1 MKSNAEISNKDFSI
15 KFLGAASGMVT
26 GSLYRL
32 NIGESR
38 IVVDAGIFQGKN
50 DTVLPNGRSRNKSDI
65 GAIKGVNDILLTHAH
80 ADHVARLPLFYKK
93 DAHPRTL
100 ATTMTRELMEVILY
114 D

>member
-38 IVVDAGIFQGKN
+38 IVVENNEKN
-50 DTVLPNGRSRNKSDI
+50 T
-65 GAIKGVNDILLTHAH
+65 IK
-80 ADHVARLPLFYKK
+80 
-93 DAHPRTL
+93 
-100 ATTMTRELMEVILY
+100 TREIEVGNCMMFFKYLKI
-114 D
+114 